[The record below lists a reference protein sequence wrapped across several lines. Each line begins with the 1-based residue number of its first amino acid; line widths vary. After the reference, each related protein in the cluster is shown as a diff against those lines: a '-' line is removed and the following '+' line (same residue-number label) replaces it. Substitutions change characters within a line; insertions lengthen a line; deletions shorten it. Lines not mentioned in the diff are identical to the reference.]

1 MMVALLCLMFRGM
14 RSAVLAVWLAVVAGL
29 LPMAAT
35 AQTCQVPPDL
45 MGVARTLAALPMDLS
60 DVPSAMS
67 DRLAQQMLSISE
79 AQILNSLKES
89 GLQSISPVAV
99 DVLAEAERLA
109 GGATFQPAR
118 VSALL
123 RRLDEQSSLACIDS
137 GKSIFQNG
145 QQGRTGGFFVE
156 KGFSWSEVSKRAEE
170 EKLFAAGAVV
180 FAMVGFISV
189 LVLIDS
195 GFRWIMALLYNRKAC
210 RIPADLKVGKK
221 VIEGLVVTLG
231 RGGCRFHPIDTMAF
245 DAALADIRGTVAL
258 LLIEDEDFE
267 VRCSGIYD
275 TVTDFRFERSIT
287 IKHQRALLVHSTI
300 SPYYIRK
307 SRDGGTKAV
316 EGLI

>member
-1 MMVALLCLMFRGM
+1 M
-14 RSAVLAVWLAVVAGL
+14 
-29 LPMAAT
+29 
-35 AQTCQVPPDL
+35 PPDL
-45 MGVARTLAALPMDLS
+45 MAVARTLAALPVDLP
-60 DVPSAMS
+60 DLPPAMS
-67 DRLAQQMLSISE
+67 ARLAQQMLSVSE
-79 AQILNSLKES
+79 ARILNTLKDS
-89 GLQSISPVAV
+89 GLHSISPVAV

-109 GGATFQPAR
+109 GGAAFQPAR
-118 VSALL
+118 LSALL
-123 RRLDEQSSLACIDS
+123 RKLDEQSMLACVDN

-145 QQGRTGGFFVE
+145 QQGRSGGFFDE
-156 KGFSWSEVSKRAEE
+156 KGFSWSEVNKRAEE

-180 FAMVGFISV
+180 FAMVGFISM

-210 RIPADLKVGKK
+210 RIPADLKVGDK
-221 VIEGLVVTLG
+221 VIDGLVVTLG

-245 DAALADIRGTVAL
+245 DAALADIRGTAVR
-258 LLIEDEDFE
+258 LLIEDEEIE

-275 TVTDFRFERSIT
+275 SVTDFRFERSIT

-307 SRDGGTKAV
+307 SRDGGAKAV